1 MLIVLLKREG
11 YEATAVASGEQA
23 LAELAQRPFD
33 VVLSDI
39 RMPKL
44 GGLELVDEI
53 RKRNLPT
60 AVVLET
66 AFGSTDTAIEAM
78 QRGAYDYIG
87 KPCRRQEL
95 VLVLRKAEE

>member
-1 MLIVLLKREG
+1 MLMVLLKREG

-23 LAELAQRPFD
+23 LAELAAAPYD

-53 RKRNLPT
+53 KQ
-60 AVVLET
+60 AQ
-66 AFGSTDTAIEAM
+66 I
-78 QRGAYDYIG
+78 
-87 KPCRRQEL
+87 CRR
-95 VLVLRKAEE
+95 R